1 MIIPT
6 KLPMQFAAS
15 RPALVAD
22 IADGTV
28 PSPFF
33 GT

>member
-1 MIIPT
+1 MPT

-22 IADGTV
+22 IADTTAA
-28 PSPFF
+28 SPCF
-33 GT
+33 GK